1 MTSHMSGAFRGNVAM
16 IGREFRKRLRLLQG
30 RSETI
35 TTRFEL
41 TDAGCLVEHVSLE
54 THDRRMGRADRRLV
68 PVDRRK
74 DRES

>member
-1 MTSHMSGAFRGNVAM
+1 M

-54 THDRRMGRADRRLV
+54 PHDRRTGTRPATRLV

-74 DRES
+74 ESAG

>member
-1 MTSHMSGAFRGNVAM
+1 M
-16 IGREFRKRLRLLQG
+16 IGREFRRRLRLLQG

-41 TDAGCLVEHVSLE
+41 TDEGQLVEHVALE
-54 THDRRMGRADRRLV
+54 THDRRTGTRPDTRLV

-74 DRES
+74 DSVTR

>member
-1 MTSHMSGAFRGNVAM
+1 M
-16 IGREFRKRLRLLQG
+16 IGRDFRKQVRLLQG

-41 TDAGCLVEHVSLE
+41 DGAGHLIEHVSLE
-54 THDRRMGRADRRLV
+54 TYDRRTGTRVDARPV

-74 DRES
+74 EV